1 MKISLSSE
9 RNGDGTK
16 WNDGEEFEG
25 RTPFGTAASLAVEQQ
40 QFCISA
46 FYPRPVSLVL

>member
-1 MKISLSSE
+1 MKISLSLE

-16 WNDGEEFEG
+16 WNDGEDFVPKG
-25 RTPFGTAASLAVEQQ
+25 VLPSAASLAVEQQ

-46 FYPRPVSLVL
+46 FYPRTVSLVL